1 MCGIIGIVGLS
12 SVQERL
18 IDSLKRLEYRGYDS
32 AGVAGVVDGHVQ
44 RRRAAGKIRALEEVL
59 AADPLNATVGIGHT
73 RWATH
78 GGPTTRNAHPQ
89 TAGRVTLVHN
99 GIIENYAEL
108 REALRGKGYAF
119 ESETDTEVIAA
130 LVDCELTAGKTPLV
144 ALKAALDQLTGAYAI
159 GVLIDGYADLIMGA
173 RKGSPLVVGYG
184 DGEMFIG
191 SDALA
196 VGPFTNR
203 IAYLEEGD
211 YVAIDHSTAQIFD
224 TAGQPAKREVR
235 TVAAS
240 AALVEKGNYRHFMEK
255 EIHDQPEGCQRTI
268 AAYVDTLT
276 DHAGMPGGIDF
287 ATLERIQI
295 VACGT
300 SYIAGMLGKYLIEQL
315 ADLPV
320 DVEIASEFRYREPS
334 LRAGMLAIG
343 MSQSGETADTLAA
356 LRLCSAK
363 GLRTVAV
370 VNATESTMAR
380 DVDVVWPIHCGPEIG
395 VASTKAFTAQV
406 SVLTVLAIAAAR
418 ARGKIDEAEEQ
429 RLVRVLLGAPRL
441 IAESIHLEDAVKA
454 VAIEI
459 AKARDVLFLGRGPMY
474 PLALEGALKLKEIS
488 YIHAEGYAA
497 GELKHGPI
505 ALVDEN
511 TPIVILAPFDSYFE
525 KSASN
530 MSEVMA
536 RGGQVVF
543 ITDPEGQRHAPAGAR
558 VVVTAPKSDPLIAP
572 LVLAAPIQLLA
583 YHVAVQKGAD
593 VDQPRNLAK
602 SVTVE

>member
-1 MCGIIGIVGLS
+1 MCGIIGIVGVKP
-12 SVQERL
+12 VQDRL
-18 IDSLKRLEYRGYDS
+18 LDSLKRLEYRGYDS
-32 AGVAGVVDGHVQ
+32 AGVAGIVDGKLE

-59 AADPLNATVGIGHT
+59 AEDPLRATVGIGHT

-78 GGPTTRNAHPQ
+78 GAPTTSNAHPHK
-89 TAGRVTLVHN
+89 AGRVTLVHN
-99 GIIENYAEL
+99 GIIENFAEL
-108 REALRGKGYAF
+108 REALKAKGRTF
-119 ESETDTEVIAA
+119 ESETDTEVIAQ
-130 LVDCELTAGKTPLV
+130 LLDCELETGKAPLE
-144 ALKAALDQLTGAYAI
+144 AFKATLDQLTGAYAL
-159 GVLIDGYADLIMGA
+159 GVLVEGEDGLVMGA
-173 RKGSPLVVGYG
+173 RRGSPLVVGYG

-203 IAYLEEGD
+203 ISYLDEGD
-211 YVAIDHSTAQIFD
+211 YVAISHDSVRIFD
-224 TAGQPAKREVR
+224 ESGAPAERPMR
-235 TVAAS
+235 TVPAS

-268 AAYVDTLT
+268 SAYVDTIT
-276 DHAGMPGGIDF
+276 SRAAVSGDIDW
-287 ATLERIQI
+287 AKLERIQI

-300 SYIAGMLGKYLIEQL
+300 SYIAGLMGKYLIEQM

-320 DVEIASEFRYREPS
+320 DVEIASEFRYRQPS
-334 LRAGMLAIG
+334 LRSGALAIA

-356 LRLCSAK
+356 LRFCQAK
-363 GLRTVAV
+363 GMQTAAV

-380 DVDVVWPIHCGPEIG
+380 EVDVVWPIHCGPEIG

-406 SVLTVLAIAAAR
+406 SVLTAVAIAAAR

-429 RLVRVLLGAPRL
+429 RLVKVLLEAPRL
-441 IAESIHLEDAVKA
+441 IAESIKLEDAVR
-454 VAIEI
+454 AIAQDV
-459 AKARDVLFLGRGPMY
+459 AKARDVLYLGRGPMY

-505 ALVDEN
+505 ALVDEQ
-511 TPIVILAPFDSYFE
+511 TPIVILAPMDSYFE

-530 MSEVMA
+530 MQEVMA
-536 RGGQVVF
+536 RGGQVIF
-543 ITDPEGQRHAPAGAR
+543 ITDPEGEKHAPKGAR
-558 VVVTAPKSDPLIAP
+558 VVVTAPKCDPLIAP
-572 LVLAAPIQLLA
+572 LVLSAPVQLLA